1 MKTTKFNILTKT
13 LFLFG
18 MLAIVALTMNSCNRK
33 ISFLTSSVVPAAEG
47 QVTLKSDQNNN
58 YVIRIDIKNLADVSR
73 LQPPKSIY
81 VVWMETDRGQARN
94 IGGIISTNNLNV
106 SFETVSSFK
115 PIRIF
120 ITAEENE
127 RTQFPGSMEVLTTSR
142 F

>member
-1 MKTTKFNILTKT
+1 MITTETNFLTKT
-13 LFLFG
+13 MFLLG
-18 MLAIVALTMNSCNRK
+18 MLAIMAFSMSSCTKK

-47 QVTLKSDQNNN
+47 QIAVKSDKNNN
-58 YVIRIDIKNLADVSR
+58 YVIQIEVTNLADVNR
-73 LQPPKSIY
+73 LQPPKNSY
-81 VVWMETDRGQARN
+81 VVWLETDRGQARN
-94 IGGIISTNNLNV
+94 IGGIVISNNLKA

-127 RTQFPGSMEVLTTSR
+127 NTQYPGPMVVLTTNR